1 MFYKIGSVN
10 IGDFALMT
18 ASRDRYQ
25 RTIPVESPL
34 ATIGVEQ
41 VWQVLKFLP
50 LFIFMTF
57 LSKSCWVNAL

>member
-34 ATIGVEQ
+34 TTIGVEQ

-57 LSKSCWVNAL
+57 LRKGRWVNAL